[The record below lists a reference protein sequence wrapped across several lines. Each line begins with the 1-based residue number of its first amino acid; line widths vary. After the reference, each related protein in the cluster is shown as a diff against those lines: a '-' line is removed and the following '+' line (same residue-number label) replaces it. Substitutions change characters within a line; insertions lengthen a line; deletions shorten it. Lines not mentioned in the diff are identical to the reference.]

1 MDGSLVLSFFN
12 ISIKNMRSTFFRIV
26 YVFFCEKVLCPQ
38 VSLCMVQ
45 NYLSRFELST
55 QFSED
60 CLNQRANFLLIS
72 CSFGTLVTGYTG
84 DRFCFSGK
92 MTDLVF
98 EKGNREIR

>member
-1 MDGSLVLSFFN
+1 MYGSKL
-12 ISIKNMRSTFFRIV
+12 
-26 YVFFCEKVLCPQ
+26 P
-38 VSLCMVQ
+38 
-45 NYLSRFELST
+45 RFELST
-55 QFSED
+55 QFPED
-60 CLNQRANFLLIS
+60 CLIQRANFLLIS